1 MELLYIEIKD
11 LIKDDSFCNSS
22 STWNELCG
30 LIGLTTNKEHQHD
43 KKHIYYWTERIT
55 FELLVLN
62 KERITENKLV
72 VNEVRDVFLFNKP
85 FYQDVI
91 KQVGIDE
98 NDLDFRIGVCI
109 SGIFSN
115 IKNNKQ
121 LWYQIKKEHD
131 NYQMHQDLN
140 RNLDNNGII
149 NKKPKL

>member
-1 MELLYIEIKD
+1 MELLYVDIKD
-11 LIKDDSFCNSS
+11 LVKDDSFCNSS

-30 LIGLTTNKEHQHD
+30 LIGLTTNKEYQHD
-43 KKHIYYWTERIT
+43 TKNIYYWTERIT

-72 VNEVRDVFLFNKP
+72 VNEVMDLFLFNKP
-85 FYQDVI
+85 FYGDII
-91 KQVGIDE
+91 KEVGIDE
-98 NDLDFRIGVCI
+98 NELDFRIGVCI

-140 RNLDNNGII
+140 KNLEKNGTI
-149 NKKPKL
+149 NKKLKC